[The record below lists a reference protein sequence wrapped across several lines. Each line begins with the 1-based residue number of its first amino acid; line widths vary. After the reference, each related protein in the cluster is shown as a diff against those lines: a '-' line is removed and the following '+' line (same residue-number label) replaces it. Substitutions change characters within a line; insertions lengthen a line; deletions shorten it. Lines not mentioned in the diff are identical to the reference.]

1 MVKLAYLSDFSLY
14 FHSKS
19 TVISQNCFF
28 FPPIHFNKSLFI
40 YVLCGVVVLVQQ

>member
-14 FHSKS
+14 VKS